1 MYLPVKL
8 GKIQLIIIPIYP
20 FHVNYNLEKDIK
32 EARLFK
38 NWKGKLMTFKQPL
51 ADLMRPKTLGEMVGQ
66 NHLLAKGKPL
76 YQIIKE
82 HILLS
87 LLLWGPPGCGKTT
100 LAYVM
105 SQTLRLPFEKFNA
118 SIQNKSQLQKLIQK
132 HPDESFVLPLDEI
145 HRLTKPIQDYL
156 LPYLEN
162 GHVLLVG
169 TTTENPIMSIQPA
182 IRSRC
187 QIFEFY
193 PIKAEDIELV
203 LIKAAKEHLNFDLP
217 KEQAHA
223 IANSGNG
230 DVRVSLNI
238 LDTLNAMHPQNIS
251 MANIEEF
258 ARNQHFAFDK
268 DATKHY
274 DYLSAFQDSIEGS
287 DADAALY
294 YLAVILKSG
303 DLESVVR
310 RLKDSAALDVGLAD
324 SARVA
329 QVITLA
335 NTALEIGLP
344 RASTHLAMAT
354 ILLAV
359 APRSDS
365 AMQAYYQAAK
375 DAEHPADHPMPKYLQ
390 DYHYKG
396 AGKLRGAGEMQN
408 MFDLPHNIARQ
419 EYLPK
424 DLIGKHYYVPAQ
436 NKAEEKLYSQYQALY
451 KYIYQK
457 PFIPTE
463 FSDHFE
469 HFTN

>member
-1 MYLPVKL
+1 
-8 GKIQLIIIPIYP
+8 
-20 FHVNYNLEKDIK
+20 
-32 EARLFK
+32 
-38 NWKGKLMTFKQPL
+38 MTFKQPL
-51 ADLMRPKTLGEMVGQ
+51 ADLMRPKTLDEMVGQ
-66 NHLLAKGKPL
+66 KHLLAKGQPL

-82 HILLS
+82 HIPLS

-105 SQTLRLPFEKFNA
+105 SQTLKLPFEKFNA

-132 HPDESFVLPLDEI
+132 HSDESFVLLLDEI
-145 HRLTKPIQDYL
+145 HRLIKPIQDYL

-169 TTTENPIMSIQPA
+169 TTIENPIMSIQPA

-193 PIKAEDIELV
+193 PIKAEGIELV
-203 LIKAAKEHLNFDLP
+203 LIKAAKEHLNSDLP
-217 KEQAHA
+217 KKQAHA

-230 DVRVSLNI
+230 DMRVSLNI
-238 LDTLNAMHPQNIS
+238 LDTLNAMYPQNIS

-344 RASTHLAMAT
+344 RASTH
-354 ILLAV
+354 I
-359 APRSDS
+359 
-365 AMQAYYQAAK
+365 
-375 DAEHPADHPMPKYLQ
+375 
-390 DYHYKG
+390 
-396 AGKLRGAGEMQN
+396 
-408 MFDLPHNIARQ
+408 
-419 EYLPK
+419 
-424 DLIGKHYYVPAQ
+424 
-436 NKAEEKLYSQYQALY
+436 
-451 KYIYQK
+451 
-457 PFIPTE
+457 
-463 FSDHFE
+463 
-469 HFTN
+469 

>member
-1 MYLPVKL
+1 
-8 GKIQLIIIPIYP
+8 
-20 FHVNYNLEKDIK
+20 
-32 EARLFK
+32 
-38 NWKGKLMTFKQPL
+38 MTFKQPL
-51 ADLMRPKTLGEMVGQ
+51 ADLMRPASLEQMVGQ
-66 NHLLAKGKPL
+66 EHLLAPGRPL

-82 HILLS
+82 HLAVS
-87 LLLWGPPGCGKTT
+87 LLLWGPPGSGKTT

-105 SQTLRLPFEKFNA
+105 SKTLQLPFEKFNA
-118 SIQNKSQLQKLIQK
+118 SIQNKSQLQKLVDR
-132 HPDESFVLPLDEI
+132 HPDESFVLLLDEI

-162 GHVLLVG
+162 GHILLVG
-169 TTTENPIMSIQPA
+169 TTTENPIMAIQPA

-193 PIKAEDIELV
+193 PISANEIEPV
-203 LIKAAKEHLNFDLP
+203 LMRAAKEHLGFKLTA
-217 KEQAHA
+217 EQAHA

-238 LDTLNAMHPQNIS
+238 LDTLHAMHPDELS
-251 MANIEEF
+251 MKEIAEF

-303 DLESVVR
+303 DLESVAR
-310 RLKDSAALDVGLAD
+310 RLKDAAALDVGLAD
-324 SARVA
+324 PARA
-329 QVITLA
+329 TQVITLA

-344 RASTHLAMAT
+344 RASTHMAMAT

-365 AMQAYYQAAK
+365 AMQAYYQAAR
-375 DAEHPADHPMPKYLQ
+375 DAEHPTNHPMPKYLQ
-390 DYHYKG
+390 DSHYQG

-408 MFDLPHNIARQ
+408 MFDLPHKIARQ

-424 DLIGKHYYVPAQ
+424 DLVGKHYYVPAP
-436 NKAEEKLYSQYQALY
+436 NRAEQKLYSQYQALFR
-451 KYIYQK
+451 YIYQR
-457 PFIPTE
+457 PFVPTE
-463 FSDHFE
+463 FPDHFE
-469 HFTN
+469 HFTSSHIK